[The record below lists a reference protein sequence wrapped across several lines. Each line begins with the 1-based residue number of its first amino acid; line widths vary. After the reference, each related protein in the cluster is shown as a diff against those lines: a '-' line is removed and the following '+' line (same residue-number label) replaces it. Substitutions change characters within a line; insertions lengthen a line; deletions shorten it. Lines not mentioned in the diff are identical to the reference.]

1 MRRPGA
7 ARTPGTKTMKA
18 TQRESYHHGDLRNA
32 LLEAA
37 LELVRERRSTHFS
50 LRDLTERVAVTQSA
64 IYRHFNDLDDLLSTL
79 CREGFDAFAET
90 ERQMMGDSPD
100 PSVRLRALI
109 RAYIH
114 FATNNPAYF
123 RIMFDS
129 GFANRPENIS
139 RARPTFKY
147 LEDVIAEIGGGRDGA
162 FEKAVAIWA
171 SIHGLS
177 ALMLSGQLGA
187 VLKKPA
193 RAARL
198 EQAVMD
204 LIERG
209 LAGPRGS
216 SAARMASENPGP
228 PALQARG
235 RRRRRRLPA
244 ASASPRRTNG
254 VS

>member
-1 MRRPGA
+1 
-7 ARTPGTKTMKA
+7 MKP
-18 TQRESYHHGDLRNA
+18 TQRESYHHGDLRKA

-50 LRDLTERVAVTQSA
+50 LRDLAERVGVTQSA
-64 IYRHFNDLDDLLSTL
+64 IYRHFKDLDDLLSTL
-79 CREGFDAFAET
+79 CREGFDAFAQI
-90 ERQMMGDSPD
+90 ERQVLADSPD
-100 PSVRLRALI
+100 PSARLRALI
-109 RAYIH
+109 RLYSQ
-114 FATNNPAYF
+114 FATSNPAYF

-129 GFANRPENIS
+129 GFANRPENIG

-162 FEKAVAIWA
+162 FEKAMAIWA

-177 ALMLSGQLGA
+177 ALMLSGPLGA

-198 EQAVMD
+198 EQTVIE

-216 SAARMASENPGP
+216 SAAGKASEKPGP
-228 PALQARG
+228 PVFQARG
-235 RRRRRRLPA
+235 RRAA
-244 ASASPRRTNG
+244 ASEAGNRKPPLPSRTRR
-254 VS
+254 

>member
-1 MRRPGA
+1 
-7 ARTPGTKTMKA
+7 MKPA
-18 TQRESYHHGDLRNA
+18 QRESYHHGDLRNA

-50 LRDLTERVAVTQSA
+50 LRDLAGRVGVTQSA
-64 IYRHFNDLDDLLSTL
+64 IYRHFNDLDDLLSTR

-90 ERQMMGDSPD
+90 ERQVIAASPD
-100 PSVRLRALI
+100 PSVRLRGLV

-114 FATNNPAYF
+114 FATSNPAYL

-129 GFANRPENIS
+129 GFANRPENIG
-139 RARPTFKY
+139 RARPTFEY

-187 VLKKPA
+187 VLQKPA

-198 EQAVMD
+198 EQTVME

-209 LAGPRGS
+209 LGWPRGS
-216 SAARMASENPGP
+216 STPGMAGENPEP
-228 PALQARG
+228 PALQASG
-235 RRRRRRLPA
+235 RRRRRR
-244 ASASPRRTNG
+244 
-254 VS
+254 

>member
-1 MRRPGA
+1 
-7 ARTPGTKTMKA
+7 MKP
-18 TQRESYHHGDLRNA
+18 TQRESYHHGDLRKA
-32 LLEAA
+32 LLGAA
-37 LELVRERRSTHFS
+37 LDLVRERRSTHFS
-50 LRDLTERVAVTQSA
+50 LRDLAERVGVTQSA

-79 CREGFDAFAET
+79 CREGFDTFAKL
-90 ERQMMGDSPD
+90 ERQIMADSPD
-100 PSVRLRALI
+100 PTIRLRALL
-109 RAYIH
+109 RLYIQ
-114 FATNNPAYF
+114 FATSNPAYF

-129 GFANRPENIS
+129 GFANRPENVG

-147 LEDVIAEIGGGRDGA
+147 LEDVIAEIGGSRDGA

-177 ALMLSGQLGA
+177 ALMLSGPLGA

-193 RAARL
+193 HTARI
-198 EQAVMD
+198 EQTVME

-216 SAARMASENPGP
+216 SVAGRPSEKPGP

-235 RRRRRRLPA
+235 RRAAVPEAGKRKPRLP
-244 ASASPRRTNG
+244 SRTRQ
-254 VS
+254 

>member
-7 ARTPGTKTMKA
+7 ARTTATKTLKP

-50 LRDLTERVAVTQSA
+50 LRDLAERVGVTQSA

-90 ERQMMGDSPD
+90 ERQVIADSSD
-100 PSVRLRALI
+100 PWVRLRALV

-114 FATNNPAYF
+114 FATSNPAYF

-129 GFANRPENIS
+129 GFASRPENIG

-162 FEKAVAIWA
+162 FEMAVAIWA

-187 VLKKPA
+187 VLRKPA

-198 EQAVMD
+198 EQTVME

-209 LAGPRGS
+209 LSGARGS
-216 SAARMASENPGP
+216 STTGMASENPVP

-235 RRRRRRLPA
+235 RNWRRGA
-244 ASASPRRTNG
+244 
-254 VS
+254 